1 MHKAHRA
8 LESIVLDREVQHFK
22 DRLAPEL
29 AEKIYYGLW
38 FAPETQLLLKTVE
51 ATQEKV
57 SGQVEV
63 RLYKG
68 SCRVRRRRS
77 PHSLYSEA
85 YATFEED
92 SVYRQADA
100 GGFIRLQGLRLRM
113 AAEQSGQTE
122 TVEAGREG

>member
-1 MHKAHRA
+1 MLHKAHRA

-22 DRLAPEL
+22 EGLALTL

-38 FAPETQLLLKTVE
+38 FAPETQLLLKTVAE
-51 ATQEKV
+51 TQQRV
-57 SGQVEV
+57 SGEVEV

-68 SCRVRRRRS
+68 NCSVRRRRS
-77 PHSLYSEA
+77 EHSLYSAE

-92 SVYRQADA
+92 SVYQQSDA

-113 AAEQSGQTE
+113 AAESAGKPE
-122 TVEAGREG
+122 VVEA